1 MESFEAR
8 LKRFTDSSEH
18 EIPLTIL
25 NSVTNFF
32 LPEIQVAKE
41 KSLDRLIFLGIHAT
55 IQTVSEKIFGKRGLE
70 GTRFYLK
77 HFVDGSTQDRQFS
90 LISDDIHEMRNVVAH
105 QWLSSRTHDIAIN
118 YAMPEGWK
126 LDPNLLH
133 INPDIYAEQF
143 LASFGRGGPIWTYR
157 QLVSDQE
164 LTIRKYQF
172 IKDWLHLNKQSA
184 IAQAIKTLETC
195 TTTQDIL
202 NQETLIK
209 QLIYKQYSFT

>member
-1 MESFEAR
+1 VA
-8 LKRFTDSSEH
+8 
-18 EIPLTIL
+18 
-25 NSVTNFF
+25 NFF

-41 KSLDRLIFLGIHAT
+41 KSLDRLIFMGIHAT

-126 LDPNLLH
+126 LEPNLLH

-209 QLIYKQYSFT
+209 QLIYKQYSLT